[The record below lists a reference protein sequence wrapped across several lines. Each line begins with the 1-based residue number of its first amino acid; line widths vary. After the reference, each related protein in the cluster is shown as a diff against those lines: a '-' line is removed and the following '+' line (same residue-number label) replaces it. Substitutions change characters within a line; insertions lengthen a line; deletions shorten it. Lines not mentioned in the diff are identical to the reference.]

1 MSSEYQNNSLAGV
14 FAALTSLVA
23 GHPFDTVTVRM
34 QSSSTNYRSS
44 LHCLTETVKSDGALA
59 LYRGFVPELFSRST
73 TSAMRFTVQAAMNK
87 QVAAQIVQHQGGSQ
101 AAVFKDLPL
110 RWRATSE
117 AMGGAACGVV
127 LPLIFTPA
135 ELIKCKKQV
144 LPQQSNFS
152 LLTGVLKAGGVRA
165 LYTGHVS
172 TVARTTIGN
181 FVLFGS
187 YEVWKSCLSGIF
199 DGPTAS
205 QPSRYVAVASGVL
218 SGCCVA
224 FSSFPIDAAKSR
236 QQIFYGLRDD
246 SGRAR
251 TSLLGVLKELKRER
265 ALYRGVGVVVLRS
278 IPLHGMYLPC
288 YDFAMQF
295 LEEARPWGRGDLK
308 E

>member
-144 LPQQSNFS
+144 LPLQSNFS
-152 LLTGVLKAGGVRA
+152 ILKGVLKAGGSLLLFLLFPLNDGEQHLAVRKN
-165 LYTGHVS
+165 YERRRQRVES
-172 TVARTTIGN
+172 Y
-181 FVLFGS
+181 FVDRL
-187 YEVWKSCLSGIF
+187 
-199 DGPTAS
+199 
-205 QPSRYVAVASGVL
+205 
-218 SGCCVA
+218 
-224 FSSFPIDAAKSR
+224 
-236 QQIFYGLRDD
+236 
-246 SGRAR
+246 GRAVR
-251 TSLLGVLKELKRER
+251 ESLRC
-265 ALYRGVGVVVLRS
+265 S
-278 IPLHGMYLPC
+278 I
-288 YDFAMQF
+288 F
-295 LEEARPWGRGDLK
+295 
-308 E
+308 